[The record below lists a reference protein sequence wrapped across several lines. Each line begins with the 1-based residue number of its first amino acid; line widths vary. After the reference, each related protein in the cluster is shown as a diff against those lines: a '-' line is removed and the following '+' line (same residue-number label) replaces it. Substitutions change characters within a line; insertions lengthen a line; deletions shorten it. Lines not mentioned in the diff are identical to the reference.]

1 VKIAGVREWV
11 CVERS
16 LERGWF
22 DEEAG
27 FEGGLSAPYEPR
39 THAFLS
45 ASRFSGDAICVL
57 YEPDRALME
66 GDDDEASAEG
76 DAAPGSESGV
86 YRDLGAMRHAAY
98 RAVSEGLEA
107 LCDDY
112 TVRWHNPPFEAF
124 DPGPSFPYSCANP

>member
-1 VKIAGVREWV
+1 M
-11 CVERS
+11 
-16 LERGWF
+16 
-22 DEEAG
+22 
-27 FEGGLSAPYEPR
+27 
-39 THAFLS
+39 

-66 GDDDEASAEG
+66 GDDEASAEG

-112 TVRWHNPPFEAF
+112 TVRRHNPPLRSLL
-124 DPGPSFPYSCANP
+124 PWP